1 MGSGYGVPEFPD
13 FTDHYLLEG
22 TTMQLLMAIV
32 QAEDADILID
42 RLVEK
47 GHRVTRINSVG
58 SFLMRGNATILIGVE
73 NDGVEPI
80 LSTIRTICRTRSE
93 YMNMAPPA
101 EAMAGSLAA
110 VVPVEVLVGG
120 AIVFQFPVKRF
131 LRLLGGSAP
140 PVADQQHPAIH
151 AAADELAGGEG
162 GQMHL
167 VLAILQNDD
176 ADSVAGGLLAA
187 GHRLT
192 RLNTAGG
199 FLRRG
204 NVTLLIG
211 VEADR
216 VDNVLQ
222 IIQANC
228 RLRTE
233 ARSPEA
239 GMPMYSATVFV
250 LEAARFDRL

>member
-1 MGSGYGVPEFPD
+1 M
-13 FTDHYLLEG
+13 
-22 TTMQLLMAIV
+22 MQLLIAIV
-32 QAEDADILID
+32 QAEDADLLID
-42 RLVEK
+42 RLVKQEY
-47 GHRVTRINSVG
+47 RVTRIDSVG

-73 NDGVEPI
+73 NGGVEPV
-80 LSTIRTICRTRSE
+80 LSTIRTICRTRRE
-93 YMNMAPPA
+93 YMNAAPPV
-101 EAMAGSLAA
+101 EAIAGSLGT
-110 VVPVEVLVGG
+110 VMPVEVLVGG

-131 LRLLGGSAP
+131 LRLQGGAAP
-140 PVADQQHPAIH
+140 PVADQQHPPIRAV
-151 AAADELAGGEG
+151 AGESAGGQG
-162 GQMHL
+162 GDMHL
-167 VLAILQNDD
+167 ILAILQNDD
-176 ADSVAGGLLAA
+176 ADTVAAGLLAA

-204 NVTLLIG
+204 NATLLAG

-216 VDNVLQ
+216 VDDVLR

-233 ARSPEA
+233 AHPPEA

>member
-1 MGSGYGVPEFPD
+1 
-13 FTDHYLLEG
+13 
-22 TTMQLLMAIV
+22 MQLLIAIV
-32 QAEDADILID
+32 QAEDAGLLID
-42 RLVEK
+42 RLVKQEY
-47 GHRVTRINSVG
+47 RVTRIDSTG

-73 NDGVEPI
+73 NGWVEPV
-80 LSTIRTICRTRSE
+80 LATIRAVCRTRRE

-101 EAMAGSLAA
+101 EAIAGSLAA
-110 VVPVEVLVGG
+110 VMPIEVLVGG

-131 LRLLGGSAP
+131 LRLQGGSAP
-140 PVADQQHPAIH
+140 PVADQQHPAIP
-151 AAADELAGGEG
+151 ATVDDLGGEQG

-176 ADSVAGGLLAA
+176 ADTVVGGLLAA

-204 NVTLLIG
+204 NVTLLTG
-211 VEADR
+211 VEGDR
-216 VDNVLQ
+216 VDDVLR

-233 ARSPEA
+233 ARPPEA

-250 LEAARFDRL
+250 LEAAHFDRL

>member
-1 MGSGYGVPEFPD
+1 
-13 FTDHYLLEG
+13 
-22 TTMQLLMAIV
+22 MQLLVAIV
-32 QAEDADILID
+32 QAEDADLLID
-42 RLVEK
+42 RLIKQEY
-47 GHRVTRINSVG
+47 RVTRIDSVG

-73 NDGVEPI
+73 NGGVEPV
-80 LSTIRTICRTRSE
+80 LSTIRTICRTRRE
-93 YMNMAPPA
+93 YMNMAPPV
-101 EAMAGSLAA
+101 EAIAGSLAT
-110 VVPVEVLVGG
+110 VMPIEVLIGG

-140 PVADQQHPAIH
+140 PVADQQHPPIH
-151 AAADELAGGEG
+151 AAADESAGRQG
-162 GQMHL
+162 GDMHL

-176 ADSVAGGLLAA
+176 ADTVSGGLLAA

-204 NVTLLIG
+204 NVTLLTG

-216 VDNVLQ
+216 VEDVLQ

-233 ARSPEA
+233 ARPPEA

>member
-1 MGSGYGVPEFPD
+1 
-13 FTDHYLLEG
+13 
-22 TTMQLLMAIV
+22 MQLLLAIV
-32 QAEDADILID
+32 QAEDADLLID
-42 RLVEK
+42 RLVK
-47 GHRVTRINSVG
+47 QAYRVTRIDSTG

-73 NDGVEPI
+73 IGRVEPV
-80 LSTIRTICRTRSE
+80 LSTIRTICRTRRE
-93 YMNMAPPA
+93 YMNAAPPV
-101 EAMAGSLAA
+101 EAIAGSLAA
-110 VVPVEVLVGG
+110 LMPVEVLVGG

-131 LRLLGGSAP
+131 LRLQGGSAP
-140 PVADQQHPAIH
+140 PVADQQHPPIH
-151 AAADELAGGEG
+151 ATIDELGGRQG

-167 VLAILQNDD
+167 VLAIMQHED
-176 ADSVAGGLLAA
+176 ADLVAGGLLAA
-187 GHRLT
+187 GYRLT

-204 NVTLLIG
+204 NVTLLTG

-216 VDNVLQ
+216 VDDVLR

-233 ARSPEA
+233 ARPPEA

>member
-1 MGSGYGVPEFPD
+1 
-13 FTDHYLLEG
+13 
-22 TTMQLLMAIV
+22 
-32 QAEDADILID
+32 
-42 RLVEK
+42 
-47 GHRVTRINSVG
+47 
-58 SFLMRGNATILIGVE
+58 
-73 NDGVEPI
+73 
-80 LSTIRTICRTRSE
+80 
-93 YMNMAPPA
+93 
-101 EAMAGSLAA
+101 
-110 VVPVEVLVGG
+110 VLVGG

-131 LRLLGGSAP
+131 LRLQGGSAP
-140 PVADQQHPAIH
+140 PVADQQHPPIH
-151 AAADELAGGEG
+151 ATIDELGGRQG

-167 VLAILQNDD
+167 VLAIMQHED
-176 ADSVAGGLLAA
+176 ADLVAGGLLAA
-187 GHRLT
+187 GYRLT

-204 NVTLLIG
+204 NVTLLTG

-216 VDNVLQ
+216 VDDVLR

-233 ARSPEA
+233 ARPPEA

>member
-1 MGSGYGVPEFPD
+1 
-13 FTDHYLLEG
+13 
-22 TTMQLLMAIV
+22 MQLLIAIV
-32 QAEDADILID
+32 QAEDADLLVD
-42 RLVEK
+42 RLVKQEY
-47 GHRVTRINSVG
+47 RVTRIDSVG
-58 SFLMRGNATILIGVE
+58 SFLIRGNATILIGVE
-73 NDGVEPI
+73 DGRVEPV
-80 LSTIRTICRTRSE
+80 LSTIRSICHTRRE
-93 YMNMAPPA
+93 YMNAAPPV
-101 EAMAGSLAA
+101 EAIAGSLGA
-110 VVPVEVLVGG
+110 VMPVEVLVGG

-131 LRLLGGSAP
+131 LRLQGGAAP
-140 PVADQQHPAIH
+140 PVADQQHPPIPATVD
-151 AAADELAGGEG
+151 ALGGRQG

-167 VLAILQNDD
+167 VLAIMQHED
-176 ADSVAGGLLAA
+176 ADLVAGGLLAA

-204 NVTLLIG
+204 NVTLLTG

-216 VDNVLQ
+216 VDDVLR

-233 ARSPEA
+233 ARPPEA